1 MKETRIYWLFC
12 KLILDENC
20 VRLLV
25 LFEIHCSYF
34 QNTWVKKPY
43 LFAAHIPEI
52 GYITKCPVPP
62 SPQKKK
68 YPTLAA

>member
-34 QNTWVKKPY
+34 QNTWVKNHTSSLHTY
-43 LFAAHIPEI
+43 RR
-52 GYITKCPVPP
+52 
-62 SPQKKK
+62 
-68 YPTLAA
+68 